1 MTREVE
7 VRRREAGEWDE
18 GEVKGARSMVGIWEG
33 ILSAASM
40 FVNFDFKRG
49 DESRRGVAGAHRRY
63 L

>member
-1 MTREVE
+1 VE
-7 VRRREAGEWDE
+7 ARRREAGEWDE
-18 GEVKGARSMVGIWEG
+18 GEVKGARLMVGIWED
-33 ILSAASM
+33 ILSAASV